1 MKTFCQNIKE
11 AGEKLVRNKIDI
23 VQMNVGYVCNL
34 ACKHC
39 HVQAGPNRSEQM
51 SAATMK
57 ACLNFINE
65 AKAATVDITG
75 GSPEMNPHL
84 PMLIEELRKISTVKR
99 ILVRTNMTLLGT
111 DKYKHLIDLFTANK
125 IELVGSLPCYG
136 EENVNAQRGDG
147 VFNSNI
153 SVLKLLN
160 SVGYGKEKTGLILD
174 LVYNPGGAFL
184 PGPQAVLQAAYKEQ
198 LKGNYGIE
206 FNHLFTITNAPCGR
220 FKEDLK
226 KIGESDAYMNLLIDN
241 FNKDNLKKVM
251 CVSQVNIGW
260 DGAVYDCDF
269 NQALGMR
276 IASPKT
282 IADFTPEEL
291 MREVLAD
298 DHCYCCTAGAGSSCQ
313 GSLD

>member
-1 MKTFCQNIKE
+1 MKTFCESIRE

-23 VQMNVGYVCNL
+23 VQMNIGYVCNL
-34 ACKHC
+34 TCKHC
-39 HVQAGPNRSEQM
+39 HVQAGPNRTEQM
-51 SAATMK
+51 SAETMQ
-57 ACLNFINE
+57 ACLKFISD
-65 AKAATVDITG
+65 AKASTVDITG

-99 ILVRTNMTLLGT
+99 ILVRTNMTLLTT
-111 DKYKHLIDLFTANK
+111 DKYQHLLDLFKMNK

-147 VFNSNI
+147 VFNNNI

-160 SVGYGKEKTGLILD
+160 RIGYGKEKTGLILD

-184 PGPQAVLQAAYKEQ
+184 PGPQAELQAAYKEQ
-198 LKGNYGIE
+198 LENNYGIE

-226 KIGESDAYMNLLIDN
+226 KSGEFDAYMKVLIDN

-269 NQALGMR
+269 NQVLGMR
-276 IASPKT
+276 IGSPKT
-282 IADFTPEEL
+282 IADFTPDEL
-291 MREVLAD
+291 LCEVLPD